1 MYDTE
6 KRIELVK
13 RRMHEYHRRQERRT
27 VCRCLFCVPVIP
39 VSRGS
44 NGDNAKQ
51 ANKRYGNVR
60 VQSCCMRT
68 QAVMCWWLSFPLLW
82 QL

>member
-13 RRMHEYHRRQERRT
+13 SECMEYHRRQGAAHSLSA
-27 VCRCLFCVPVIP
+27 VCSVYPVIP
-39 VSRGS
+39 VSCGS

-60 VQSCCMRT
+60 HNPAS
-68 QAVMCWWLSFPLLW
+68 
-82 QL
+82 

>member
-13 RRMHEYHRRQERRT
+13 SECMNTTAAGAAHSLPA
-27 VCRCLFCVPVIP
+27 VCSVYPVIP

-60 VQSCCMRT
+60 HNPAS
-68 QAVMCWWLSFPLLW
+68 
-82 QL
+82 